1 MEGIVCKHLLIW
13 TFFCQSTFTFW
24 NIYRKSNHAW
34 LAGVNK
40 NSYRKCLIIVV
51 LIWFIIVCKS
61 VCLLILMY
69 NSYFVYRY
77 GVLIEI
83 LMVSV
88 LLSSV
93 VDRVFESRMGKTID
107 YNIGQS
113 LLLGHSRYPTNNL
126 VCIRRI
132 NRTTFHM
139 KVW

>member
-1 MEGIVCKHLLIW
+1 
-13 TFFCQSTFTFW
+13 
-24 NIYRKSNHAW
+24 
-34 LAGVNK
+34 
-40 NSYRKCLIIVV
+40 
-51 LIWFIIVCKS
+51 
-61 VCLLILMY
+61 MY

-113 LLLGHSRYPTNNL
+113 
-126 VCIRRI
+126 
-132 NRTTFHM
+132 
-139 KVW
+139 